1 MLARTRARVRF
12 ESSGFSLI
20 ELLVVIVIIGL
31 LAAIAI
37 PVFLGQR
44 TKANDTEAKTNA
56 RNLVSKVSS
65 CRVETDDFS
74 QCDSEA
80 ELTMHV
86 GAKPD
91 LPIGTGP
98 GEVQVENAS
107 SDSYE
112 ATAVSRADSGGANHK
127 FTIKVDLRNAQSR
140 TCSPVGEGGCS
151 DTGDW

>member
-1 MLARTRARVRF
+1 MLERTRARVRF

-20 ELLVVIVIIGL
+20 ELLVVVMIIGV

-44 TKANDTEAKTNA
+44 TKAQDTEAKTNA

-74 QCDSEA
+74 ECDSEA
-80 ELTMHV
+80 ELTTHV
-86 GAKPD
+86 GARPD

-98 GEVQVENAS
+98 GEVEVENAS
-107 SDSYE
+107 ADSYE
-112 ATAVSRADSGGANHK
+112 ATAVSRAASDGANHK
-127 FTIKVDLRNAQSR
+127 FTIKVDLRNAQTH
-140 TCSPVGEGGCS
+140 TCSPEGKGGCS
-151 DTGDW
+151 DSGDW